1 MNNLVQKKGLSHYD
15 IVSCHLI
22 QCQVMFWQGKVK
34 ELIKHA
40 EHTYLIS
47 EGLENNLFRVDSLL
61 FMTLGLVLLDRLEE
75 AFNLIKQGEEL
86 IKVPPQE
93 LSTAYKQ
100 TKAYQAF
107 IKGYFYSRKSDVDL
121 ALEHLEYSLEVRE
134 ELGIKHEIAESL
146 SMIAYCLG
154 VYKGELD
161 NALKYAER
169 GVTLAKEST
178 KKYYIGFSLSMI
190 AILYYEYGDLDRSII
205 HNEQS
210 LVIFKEFNN
219 KLCMAYVLNNLS
231 CSYKMRGEL
240 DRALECIGLA
250 LALNQE
256 LGRLY
261 SVAYNHDYLIQILIE
276 MGDLE
281 RAKQYLRD
289 MEKLKNQLN
298 NKSVNLWY
306 LFDKALILKTSD
318 QVRDRSK
325 AEDLFKHILEDK
337 DLNYELAINQL
348 LNLCEILIIKL
359 SNTGNLKVLDEILYY
374 LDKTLDIAKKSQ
386 SYWLLAETYFLQAQ
400 LELLTLDLNKA
411 KESLVKAQQ
420 IAEEYR
426 LDQLTERISI
436 KQDKLLSQTN
446 KIVSLKRSTETIV
459 ELSNLTPLKEQIQYM
474 LKKRQILK
482 KFNL

>member
-1 MNNLVQKKGLSHYD
+1 MNNFVQKEGLSHYD
-15 IVSCHLI
+15 IVSCHLF
-22 QCQVMFWQGKVK
+22 QCQIMFWQGKVK

-40 EHTYLIS
+40 EHTYKIS
-47 EGLENNLFRVDSLL
+47 EGLENNLFTVDSLL
-61 FMTLGLVLLDRLEE
+61 FMTLGLVLLDRLDE

-86 IKVPPQE
+86 VKSPPQK

-100 TKAYQAF
+100 RKAFLAF
-107 IKGYFYSRKSDVDL
+107 IKGYFYYRKSDVDL

-134 ELGIKHEIAESL
+134 ELGNKHEIAESL

-154 VYKGELD
+154 ASKGELD

-178 KKYYIGFSLSMI
+178 KKYYIAYSLSMI
-190 AILYYEYGDLDRSII
+190 ATLYYLYGDLDRCVI

-210 LVIFKEFNN
+210 LVIFKELNN
-219 KLCMAYVLNNLS
+219 KLCIAYVLNNLS
-231 CSYKMRGEL
+231 WSYRMRGEI
-240 DRALECIGLA
+240 DRALECIVLA

-256 LGRLY
+256 VGRLT
-261 SVAYNHDYLIQILIE
+261 SVAYNHDFLIRILIE

-281 RAKQYLRD
+281 RAQQYLRD
-289 MEKLKNQLN
+289 MEKLKNRLN
-298 NKSVNLWY
+298 DKNVNLWY
-306 LFDKALILKTSD
+306 LFDKALILKNSP
-318 QVRDRSK
+318 QARDRSK
-325 AEDLFKHILEDK
+325 AEDLFRHFLEDK
-337 DLNYELAINQL
+337 DLNYDFAINQL

-359 SNTGNLKVLDEILYY
+359 SNTGNLKVLDEILSYV
-374 LDKTLDIAKKSQ
+374 DKTLDIAKKSH

-400 LELLTLDLNKA
+400 LELLTLNLNKA
-411 KESLVKAQQ
+411 KELLVKAQQ

-426 LDQLTERISI
+426 LNQLTERVSI
-436 KQDKLLSQTN
+436 EQDKLLNQTN
-446 KIVSLKRSTETIV
+446 KWASLKRSTETIV

-482 KFNL
+482 KF

>member
-190 AILYYEYGDLDRSII
+190 AILYYE
-205 HNEQS
+205 
-210 LVIFKEFNN
+210 
-219 KLCMAYVLNNLS
+219 
-231 CSYKMRGEL
+231 
-240 DRALECIGLA
+240 
-250 LALNQE
+250 
-256 LGRLY
+256 
-261 SVAYNHDYLIQILIE
+261 
-276 MGDLE
+276 
-281 RAKQYLRD
+281 
-289 MEKLKNQLN
+289 
-298 NKSVNLWY
+298 
-306 LFDKALILKTSD
+306 
-318 QVRDRSK
+318 
-325 AEDLFKHILEDK
+325 
-337 DLNYELAINQL
+337 
-348 LNLCEILIIKL
+348 
-359 SNTGNLKVLDEILYY
+359 
-374 LDKTLDIAKKSQ
+374 
-386 SYWLLAETYFLQAQ
+386 
-400 LELLTLDLNKA
+400 
-411 KESLVKAQQ
+411 
-420 IAEEYR
+420 
-426 LDQLTERISI
+426 
-436 KQDKLLSQTN
+436 
-446 KIVSLKRSTETIV
+446 
-459 ELSNLTPLKEQIQYM
+459 
-474 LKKRQILK
+474 
-482 KFNL
+482 